1 MECVVELAKVGLRKA
16 AVKLDLVDGR
26 YDVSPV
32 EKARQ
37 VRDGEVRDSDGAHTP
52 VVVQPL
58 ERLPRLDVS
67 VALRRRPMNQV
78 EVDDVETEQLLAV
91 VERAQRRVVAM
102 VGVPHLGGDEQLIA
116 WDAAVTNGTANAFFV
131 VVQRC
136 RVDEAIAGVQ

>member
-1 MECVVELAKVGLRKA
+1 MQ
-16 AVKLDLVDGR
+16 LDLVDRG
-26 YDVSPV
+26 YDVSLV

-37 VRDGEVRDSDGAHTP
+37 VLDGEVGDSDGAHTA

-58 ERLPRLDVS
+58 ERLPRLDIA

-91 VERAQRRVVAM
+91 VEGAQRRVVAL

-116 WDAAVTNGTANAFFV
+116 GDAAVANGTADAFFV
-131 VVQRC
+131 
-136 RVDEAIAGVQ
+136 